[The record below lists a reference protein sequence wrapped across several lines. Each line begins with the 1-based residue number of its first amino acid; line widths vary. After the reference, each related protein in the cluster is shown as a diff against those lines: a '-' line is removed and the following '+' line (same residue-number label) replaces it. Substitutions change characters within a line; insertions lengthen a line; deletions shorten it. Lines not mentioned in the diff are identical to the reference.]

1 MIILASAS
9 PRRKELLSRICD
21 FEVRPSRCDE
31 DCAERDPDALV
42 RELSLR
48 KARAAE
54 KDADKKDVI
63 VAADTV
69 VYFKDAILGKPR
81 DRAEAYEMLR
91 ALSGRAH
98 TVFTGVTVIK
108 DGEAHTFCD
117 RTRVT
122 FYRLSEELIREYVE
136 SGEPLDKAG
145 SYGIQGKGCLLVKRI
160 EGDFFNVMGLPVA
173 RLYRLLT
180 RIGGI

>member
-1 MIILASAS
+1 MIVLASAS
-9 PRRKELLSRICD
+9 PRRRELLSRICE

-31 DCAERDPDALV
+31 NCGERDPDALV

-48 KARAAE
+48 KARAA
-54 KDADKKDVI
+54 KAGPSDVVI
-63 VAADTV
+63 AADTV
-69 VYFKDAILGKPR
+69 VFLDGDILGKPR
-81 DRAEAYEMLR
+81 DKAEAREMLGR
-91 ALSGRAH
+91 LSGRTH

-108 DGEAHTFCD
+108 DGKEHTFCD

-122 FYRLSEELIREYVE
+122 FYRLSKELADEYVE

-145 SYGIQGKGCLLVKRI
+145 AYGIQGKGCLLVKRI
-160 EGDFFNVMGLPVA
+160 EGDFFNVMGLPIA

-180 RIGGI
+180 EIGGI